1 MAEGKVKHLITLVLI
16 LLLTGVSY
24 FAGFLHG
31 HRNVVFEEKLKPKI
45 ISTELAK
52 PSEVDFSL
60 FWNVWN
66 RIEDQY
72 VGNLDPQKA
81 VYGAISGLVESLK
94 DPFSLFLNPEDSKK
108 FLDDLRGQFQGIGA
122 ELALKNEKIIV
133 VAPLEGSPSQR
144 AGLKPNDQIVKID
157 RQDIGV
163 LTFGEVITK
172 IRGPKG
178 TTVTLTVLRE
188 GAAEPLEFTI
198 KREVITI
205 ESVKLEVKDGI
216 AHLKII
222 QFGDDT
228 TKQVQKAAE
237 QIITSEANG
246 IVLDMRNN
254 PGGFLNAAIDVASL
268 FVEEGK
274 LVVTEVAKGSERKE
288 FKTTIPPR
296 LKDKKLVVLVNGGSA
311 SGSEIV
317 AGALRDQNR
326 AKLVGEKTFGK
337 GSVQSLE
344 DLPGGSSLRIT
355 IAKWLTPSGKQIN
368 GEGISPDI
376 EVKLTEDDIKNG
388 KDPQFEK
395 AKEILNN

>member
-1 MAEGKVKHLITLVLI
+1 MVEGRLKHFVTLVLV
-16 LLLTGVSY
+16 LLLAGASY

-45 ISTELAK
+45 VSTELAK
-52 PSEVDFSL
+52 PAEVDFSL

-66 RIEDQY
+66 HIEEQY
-72 VGNLDPQKA
+72 VGSFDPQKA
-81 VYGAISGLVESLK
+81 VYGAVSGLVESLK
-94 DPFSLFLNPEDSKK
+94 DPFSLFLTPEDSKK

-133 VAPLEGSPSQR
+133 VAPLTGSPSER
-144 AGLKPNDQIVKID
+144 AGLRPNDQIIKID
-157 RQDIGV
+157 GQDIGV

-188 GAAEPLEFTI
+188 GTAEPLEFTM
-198 KREVITI
+198 KREVIKI

-228 TKQVQKAAE
+228 TQEAQKAAE
-237 QIITSEANG
+237 QIITTDAKG

-268 FVEEGK
+268 FLEDGK
-274 LVVTEVAKGSERKE
+274 LVVSEQAKGTERKE
-288 FKTTIPPR
+288 FKTTITPR

-317 AGALRDQNR
+317 AGALRDHNR

-376 EVKLTEDDIKNG
+376 EVKLTEDDVKAG
-388 KDPQFEK
+388 RDPQFNK
-395 AKEILNN
+395 AKELLQ